1 MLACGGQLASGGSVR
16 AGVGLAAHF
25 GLVGADADSGFCEL
39 PKRGGGRVEESWKT
53 TLLVT

>member
-1 MLACGGQLASGGSVR
+1 MLACGGQLASSGSVR

>member
-1 MLACGGQLASGGSVR
+1 M
-16 AGVGLAAHF
+16 GLAAHF

-39 PKRGGGRVEESWKT
+39 AKVGGGRVEESWQT